1 MKQNVLRQCFLKA
14 TRPRSEARRT
24 IPKAWQRGLRLQ
36 HAHSNFWIPPLNL
49 IESKGRS
56 IDSNELLVKAGYLRQ
71 AYAGIYHMLPLGLRV
86 QSKIEALIEKHM
98 SSLQASKLSLSSVSS
113 QELWRQ
119 SGRLST
125 GSELFRFKDRKE
137 TGYLLSPTH
146 EEEITTLVGSLVS
159 SYRDLPIR
167 VYQIGRKYRDEKRPR
182 GGLLR
187 GREFIM
193 KDLYTFDETDE
204 NARKTYDTVRGAY
217 RNFFDELKMDYIE
230 AQADSGNMGGSLSH
244 EYHLASDKGEDNILC
259 CSQCDFARN
268 EELVDDVAYAQ
279 EHLDLEE
286 LSRVKSTDVQL
297 NELLAVSNDRMAF
310 VKAYSQSRT
319 PRQINPHAVKAALSE
334 SIVLDT
340 GVENPF
346 KTFASSHSFGRR
358 LYYIF
363 DDSVEP
369 AARAAQLTRDYD
381 FMRRNAL
388 ETIVVT
394 RDPGSV
400 RPLALSKRQTGD
412 ACPVC
417 EDGCLT
423 IKTAIE
429 AGHTFHLGTRYSAQL
444 GAKVALASGTESV
457 PVVMGCHG
465 IGVSRLIAATASCL
479 ADEKGLNWPRA
490 IAPFQ
495 VAIVPRATD
504 DSLSEAAAAVYS
516 SITSISD
523 FSNTPIDAIIDDRA
537 DTPLAWKLNDA
548 DMIGYPVIVILGRAW
563 AEQKVEVQCR
573 QLRVKTTID
582 VGEVRGVVDDL
593 LRQL

>member
-1 MKQNVLRQCFLKA
+1 
-14 TRPRSEARRT
+14 
-24 IPKAWQRGLRLQ
+24 
-36 HAHSNFWIPPLNL
+36 
-49 IESKGRS
+49 
-56 IDSNELLVKAGYLRQ
+56 
-71 AYAGIYHMLPLGLRV
+71 MLPLGFRV

-113 QELWRQ
+113 QELWKQ
-119 SGRLST
+119 SGRLTTS
-125 GSELFRFKDRKE
+125 SEIFKFKDRKE
-137 TGYLLSPTH
+137 IGYLLSPTH
-146 EEEITTLVGSLVS
+146 EEEITTLVGSLVN

-204 NARKTYDTVRGAY
+204 IARKTYDAVRQAY
-217 RNFFDELKMDYIE
+217 RNFFDELKIDYIE

-244 EYHLASDKGEDNILC
+244 EYHLESDKGEDNILC
-259 CSQCDFARN
+259 CSECDFARN

-286 LSRVKSTDVQL
+286 LSEIISKDVQL
-297 NELLAVSNDRMAF
+297 NEFLAVSNDRNVF
-310 VKAYSQSRT
+310 VKAYSQSES
-319 PRQINPHAVKAALSE
+319 PRQINPHAVKAALGG

-340 GVENPF
+340 GVEDPF
-346 KTFASSHSFGRR
+346 KTFTANQSLGRR
-358 LYYIF
+358 LYYVF
-363 DDSVEP
+363 DDSVTP
-369 AARAAQLTRDYD
+369 GARAAQLTRDYD
-381 FMRRNAL
+381 FLRRNAL
-388 ETIVVT
+388 ETIIVT
-394 RDPGSV
+394 RDSGSAK
-400 RPLALSKRQTGD
+400 PLALSKGQAGD
-412 ACPVC
+412 ACPLC
-417 EDGCLT
+417 DQGRLT

-444 GAKVALASGTESV
+444 GAKVALASGSEPV

-495 VAIVPRATD
+495 VAIVPRGVDT
-504 DSLSEAAAAVYS
+504 SLSEGADGVYNR
-516 SITSISD
+516 ITSISE
-523 FSNTPIDAIIDDRA
+523 SGNIPIDAIIDDRA

-573 QLRVKTTID
+573 RLRVKTTVD
-582 VGEVRGVVDDL
+582 VAEVRGVVDDL